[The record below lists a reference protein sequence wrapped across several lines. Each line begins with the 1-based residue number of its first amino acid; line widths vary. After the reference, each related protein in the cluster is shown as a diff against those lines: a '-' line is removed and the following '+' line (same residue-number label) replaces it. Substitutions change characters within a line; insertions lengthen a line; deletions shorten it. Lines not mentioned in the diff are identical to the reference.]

1 MHSQFCTSTPWP
13 GNVRELRNVIE
24 RASILMGTELEIDN
38 KTGGESHRYASHIA
52 IGRRPAAKTDHH
64 SRRCG
69 SSGYA
74 SGGTIYGGREPGDNC
89 GPRLRLGHGI
99 LMRKFLFCIL
109 LVSVTGLPAILR
121 ASDTVI
127 EEIIAR
133 VNNQI
138 ITRSEY
144 LRSKEELAK
153 EAQQQD
159 PANAEKFVADRD
171 KDVLR
176 DLIDQQLLLEKGKDL
191 GITADTEVIKRLDEM
206 RKEMKLGS
214 MEELEKAAQS
224 QGISFEEFKQNL
236 RNQIITQQVI
246 GKEVG
251 SRLALTKDDIQKYYD
266 EHKSEM
272 AQPETIQLSEIL
284 VSTDPKPNDST
295 DEAQRLQAAQ
305 AKAEDLLAQI
315 RKGAPFEDVAKK
327 NSDGPTAAQ
336 GGELGEFK
344 RGTLAKALEDKT
356 FAMKAGDVSDVIR
369 TKQGFVILK
378 VAEHRDAGVPT
389 LSEVQPKIQD
399 AIYME
404 KLQPALREYLTKL
417 REDAFID
424 VKSGYVDTGASPNQ
438 TKPIETASKEPGAR
452 ELKKKKK
459 LGLF

>member
-1 MHSQFCTSTPWP
+1 MS
-13 GNVRELRNVIE
+13 VI
-24 RASILMGTELEIDN
+24 A
-38 KTGGESHRYASHIA
+38 
-52 IGRRPAAKTDHH
+52 
-64 SRRCG
+64 
-69 SSGYA
+69 
-74 SGGTIYGGREPGDNC
+74 
-89 GPRLRLGHGI
+89 
-99 LMRKFLFCIL
+99 
-109 LVSVTGLPAILR
+109 LPVALR
-121 ASDTVI
+121 ADDVI

-138 ITRSEY
+138 ITHSEF
-144 LRSKEELAK
+144 LHSKEELKK

-159 PANAEKFVADRD
+159 PANADKVVADRD

-191 GITADTEVIKRLDEM
+191 GMTADTEVIKRLDDM
-206 RKEMKLGS
+206 RKQMNLGS

-246 GKEVG
+246 GREVG
-251 SRLALTKDDIQKYYD
+251 SRLTPSKEDIQKFYD
-266 EHKSEM
+266 THKSEM
-272 AQPETIQLSEIL
+272 EQPETIRLSEIL
-284 VSTDPKPNDST
+284 VSTDPKPNDSR
-295 DEAQRLQAAQ
+295 DEAQRLQAGQ
-305 AKAEDLLAQI
+305 TKADDLLAQI
-315 RKGAPFEDVAKK
+315 RKGATFEDVAKK

-336 GGELGEFK
+336 GGDLGEFK
-344 RGTLAKALEDKT
+344 RGALAKALEDKT

-378 VAEHRDAGVPT
+378 VAEHHDAGVPA
-389 LSEVQPKIQD
+389 LNEVKAKIQD

-424 VKSGYVDTGASPNQ
+424 IKAGYVDSGASPNQ
-438 TKPIETASKEPGAR
+438 TKPIETASKELGAK